1 MDSRGVISQRR
12 ESLLNLRGGDG
23 AGELGSAQRTR
34 GVVVWNHGQDM
45 TGQGPMLALK
55 QLRIICLHPW
65 GGDIIRRWLPGS
77 DVSVDRPANLRTW
90 LIPEERSLGGL
101 RPF

>member
-1 MDSRGVISQRR
+1 MDSHGVISQRR

-23 AGELGSAQRTR
+23 AGELGSAQRTW
-34 GVVVWNHGQDM
+34 GLVVWNHGQDM

-55 QLRIICLHPW
+55 QLRIICLHLW

-77 DVSVDRPANLRTW
+77 DVSVDRQQ
-90 LIPEERSLGGL
+90 IF
-101 RPF
+101 RPG